1 MSPAATS
8 APDVSVLLLSWNTRE
23 LTLQCLDSLPESVDD
38 SSRYEVIVV
47 DNGSQDGSAEALAQR
62 DDIELVLNRENRGYA
77 EAVNQAFERSSGEFC
92 LLLNSDVEFRPGAL
106 SALLDF
112 LRANP
117 DVAGVG
123 PRYLNPDG
131 SPQAHHYRFP
141 TFEMALAG
149 SSAMLRRVPRFRRA
163 GEAHHML
170 DADFSEATP
179 VPQPS
184 ATCLLLRRSDLPADR
199 ILDEA
204 YPIFFN
210 DVVLARSLALRGK
223 ELWMTPDAEVFHERS
238 SSTRQLGGALKRQYL
253 GSLIRYL
260 AETEPWYRV
269 LLFRLVVLVQGVGLL
284 LTRSPRALSASDLW
298 GAIRGNPGPIPQAP
312 RAAHMR
318 PELDAL
324 LTAHGTS
331 VDGRTRHEPSPL
343 D

>member
-1 MSPAATS
+1 MSAEATA

-23 LTLQCLDSLPESVDD
+23 LTLQCLDSLPVSVDD
-38 SSRYEVIVV
+38 ATRYEVVVV
-47 DNGSQDGSAEALAQR
+47 DNGSRDGSAEALAQR
-62 DDIELVLNRENRGYA
+62 GDIALILNRENRGYA
-77 EAVNQAFERSSGEFC
+77 EGVNQAFERSRGEFC

-106 SALLDF
+106 SALLAF
-112 LRANP
+112 LRAHP
-117 DVAGVG
+117 EIAGVG

-141 TFEMALAG
+141 TFEMVLAG

-163 GEAHHML
+163 GDAHHL
-170 DADFSEATP
+170 VDADFSTATP

-184 ATCLLLRRSDLPADR
+184 ATCLLLRRSCLPADR
-199 ILDEA
+199 LLDEN

-210 DVVLARSLALRGK
+210 DVVLARSLALQGK

-260 AETEPWYRV
+260 TETEPWYRV
-269 LLFRLVVLVQGVGLL
+269 LLFRLLVFAQGIGLL
-284 LTRSPRALSASDLW
+284 LTRSPRALSVRDLW
-298 GAIRGNPGPIPQAP
+298 GATRGTPGSIPQAP

-318 PELDAL
+318 AELDAL
-324 LTAHGTS
+324 LTAHGTYGE
-331 VDGRTRHEPSPL
+331 GRPRHQPSPL